1 MSKCI
6 LLEEAEKLLN
16 DKIEYSHWAD
26 KTKIYKEIL
35 MEIGSIQTIDL
46 SEIDEMIKELIPKSS
61 FWTSAL
67 DSYKMQALQELKQ
80 RLLSNNN

>member
-46 SEIDEMIKELIPKSS
+46 SEIDEMIKENEEQSEYPDSHENIAYR
-61 FWTSAL
+61 FWL
-67 DSYKMQALQELKQ
+67 KELKN
-80 RLLSNNN
+80 RLLSK